1 MLNSK
6 EIIEII
12 KYVNGSTVDEVH
24 YEHNSFVVKVKN
36 QNPQVE
42 ETVKSEQQEEPI
54 SQVPNI
60 VNERGQ
66 EDVSPGPEMDTSHEE
81 AETLTVTSPM
91 VGMFYASPS
100 PNDPA
105 FIKIGDSVKE
115 ETVVCVLEAMKM
127 FNDVQA
133 DVNGEVMEVLVQNGD
148 LVEFGQPLFLVKP
161 E

>member
-1 MLNSK
+1 MLSSK

-24 YEHNSFVVKVKN
+24 YEHDSFVVKVKN
-36 QNPQVE
+36 QNPHVE
-42 ETVKSEQQEEPI
+42 DHVKSEQLESGSHVSTAVE
-54 SQVPNI
+54 
-60 VNERGQ
+60 ERGQ
-66 EDVSPGPEMDTSHEE
+66 EDVHPEQAEE
-81 AETLTVTSPM
+81 AFKETSETLTVKSPM
-91 VGMFYASPS
+91 VGMFYSSPS
-100 PNDPA
+100 PEDAA
-105 FIKIGDSVKE
+105 FINVGDSVQE

-133 DVNGEVMEVLVQNGD
+133 DVNGEIIEVLVQNGD

>member
-24 YEHNSFVVKVKN
+24 YEHDSFVVKVKN
-36 QNPQVE
+36 QNPNVE
-42 ETVKSEQQEEPI
+42 DNMKSEQLESG
-54 SQVPNI
+54 SQVPPA
-60 VNERGQ
+60 VEERGQ
-66 EDVSPGPEMDTSHEE
+66 EDMNPEQVEK
-81 AETLTVTSPM
+81 ALKETMETHTVKSPM
-91 VGMFYASPS
+91 VGMFYSSPS
-100 PNDPA
+100 PEDAA
-105 FIKIGDSVKE
+105 FINVGDSVQE

-133 DVNGEVMEVLVQNGD
+133 DVNGEIIEVLVQNGD